1 MDHEVDLAVVKP
13 QALPHGDDFR
23 RHRNGFD
30 IDGIT
35 RLHDRMRTAEASTTT
50 LGTEKQPEM
59 CPVAAF
65 IALRQEALDDAAGP
79 GGSARV
85 ELAAE
90 VGWVGVAEGTW
101 RCSDAGAVLAERLG
115 LGAGGPVHTVRADI
129 GILQQRLIAEACG
142 AILRGE
148 VEAAVV
154 VGGEARARDRAIARR
169 GGVPTARRM
178 PTASASASRPAALR
192 WASRVSPS
200 SSSIT

>member
-1 MDHEVDLAVVKP
+1 VNDTIEPSLSPAPTIVGVATAVGRPGDHEAPDAVGWMER
-13 QALPHGDDFR
+13 ALVG
-23 RHRNGFD
+23 
-30 IDGIT
+30 
-35 RLHDRMRTAEASTTT
+35 
-50 LGTEKQPEM
+50 
-59 CPVAAF
+59 
-65 IALRQEALDDAAGP
+65 ALDDAAGP

-148 VEAAVV
+148 VQAAVV
-154 VGGEARARDRAIARR
+154 VGAAACRPRPPVPRAPNRTR
-169 GGVPTARRM
+169 
-178 PTASASASRPAALR
+178 
-192 WASRVSPS
+192 
-200 SSSIT
+200 